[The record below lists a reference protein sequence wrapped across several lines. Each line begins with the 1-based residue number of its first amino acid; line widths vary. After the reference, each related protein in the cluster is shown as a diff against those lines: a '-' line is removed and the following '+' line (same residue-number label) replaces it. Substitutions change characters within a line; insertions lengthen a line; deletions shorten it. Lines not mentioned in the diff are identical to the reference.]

1 MDINDNS
8 VRNTSILLNNNNNIN
23 DTSITYNDIRKM
35 VFVFNALNDG
45 WTVKKIDNDKY
56 EFLKDKEKMKEE
68 IVLEDYLKNFI
79 KYNINIK

>member
-8 VRNTSILLNNNNNIN
+8 VRNTSILTNNNNIN

-56 EFLKDKEKMKEE
+56 EFLKDKEKMKEQ

>member
-8 VRNTSILLNNNNNIN
+8 VRNTSILNNNNNIN

-56 EFLKDKEKMKEE
+56 EFLKDKEKMKEQ

>member
-1 MDINDNS
+1 MDINNS
-8 VRNTSILLNNNNNIN
+8 NNISNLSDNNIN

-56 EFLKDKEKMKEE
+56 EFLKDKEHMKEE

>member
-1 MDINDNS
+1 MDISNNI
-8 VRNTSILLNNNNNIN
+8 SILSNNNIN

-56 EFLKDKEKMKEE
+56 EFLKDKEQMKEE
-68 IVLEDYLKNFI
+68 IILEDYLKKFI
-79 KYNINIK
+79 KCNINIK